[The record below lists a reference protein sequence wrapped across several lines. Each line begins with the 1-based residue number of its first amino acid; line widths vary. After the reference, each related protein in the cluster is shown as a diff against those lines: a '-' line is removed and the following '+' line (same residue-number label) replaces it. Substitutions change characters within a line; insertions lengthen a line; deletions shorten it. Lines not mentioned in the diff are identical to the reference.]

1 MKVWRLAKR
10 RHAGTVAEMLSGEGA
25 RLHGGRWS
33 PPGMRAV
40 YCAQTSSLAVLE
52 VLVHLAD
59 PADFVAHR
67 ILDLEVPDDLLVE
80 PQGSMSDQPA
90 LGAETLANSVAM
102 IVPSA
107 VNRLE
112 RTVILNPAHH
122 DFAQVVVGGIQQFV
136 LDPRLR
142 QQGQVE
148 RQSSRKP

>member
-1 MKVWRLAKR
+1 
-10 RHAGTVAEMLSGEGA
+10 
-25 RLHGGRWS
+25 
-33 PPGMRAV
+33 
-40 YCAQTSSLAVLE
+40 
-52 VLVHLAD
+52 
-59 PADFVAHR
+59 
-67 ILDLEVPDDLLVE
+67 
-80 PQGSMSDQPA
+80 
-90 LGAETLANSVAM
+90 M

>member
-1 MKVWRLAKR
+1 MKVWRIAKR